1 MPWVVAK
8 GQVSQKSSCTVGQD
22 RKTNLEQ
29 RAEVAAQELESPPP
43 VFNRYYHMFAKGELT
58 KLVHDAA
65 NELGLSIGSQEDK
78 SEGSG
83 IEIVQDGW
91 ERSNYYVEL
100 RRWECK

>member
-8 GQVSQKSSCTVGQD
+8 GQVSQKSSCKIEQD
-22 RKTNLEQ
+22 RKTNSGQHE
-29 RAEVAAQELESPPP
+29 EVVAQEPENPPP

-58 KLVHDAA
+58 RLVHDAA
-65 NELGLSIGSQEDK
+65 NELGLSIGPQEDK